1 MKDEK
6 KVKETPSQQ
15 SLLSIAFEAKN
26 LPISGTLVTEGI
38 PGLVLGD
45 FSKLEA
51 DLLHLSSGILGL
63 DLGCPPPPPAL
74 LPKLLNT
81 CPPLLGP
88 QVLPFTPSVGTAKKK
103 INCGNISPPVE
114 YSVMVRKHANNR
126 KVLHFSSLKVS

>member
-15 SLLSIAFEAKN
+15 SLVSIPFEAKN

-63 DLGCPPPPPAL
+63 DLGCPPAL

-88 QVLPFTPSVGTAKKK
+88 QVLPFTPSVGTARRKKSG
-103 INCGNISPPVE
+103 CNISPHH
-114 YSVMVRKHANNR
+114 SV
-126 KVLHFSSLKVS
+126 

>member
-15 SLLSIAFEAKN
+15 SLLSIPFEAKN

-63 DLGCPPPPPAL
+63 DFGTPAL

-88 QVLPFTPSVGTAKKK
+88 QVLPFTPSVGTKK
-103 INCGNISPPVE
+103 G
-114 YSVMVRKHANNR
+114 RKSFDTQRSKYFAA
-126 KVLHFSSLKVS
+126 

>member
-1 MKDEK
+1 MDIK
-6 KVKETPSQQ
+6 KK
-15 SLLSIAFEAKN
+15 I

-63 DLGCPPPPPAL
+63 DLGCPPAL

-88 QVLPFTPSVGTAKKK
+88 QVLPFTPSVGTARRKKSG
-103 INCGNISPPVE
+103 CNISPHH
-114 YSVMVRKHANNR
+114 SV
-126 KVLHFSSLKVS
+126 